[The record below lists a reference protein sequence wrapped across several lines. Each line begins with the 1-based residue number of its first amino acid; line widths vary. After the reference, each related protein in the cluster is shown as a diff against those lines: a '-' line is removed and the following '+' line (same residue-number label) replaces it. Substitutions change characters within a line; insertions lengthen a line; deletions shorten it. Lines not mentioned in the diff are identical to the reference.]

1 MLIAIL
7 GGGQLARMLAL
18 AGLPLGLRFRV
29 LDPAADPCAA
39 AVAEHIRGE
48 FTDPAALAQLV
59 SGADLLTFDFE
70 NVPAQVLEQLSD
82 SLPARPGPAI
92 LAMSQDR
99 LLEKQAFA
107 QLGVPVAAHAAVHDS
122 AQVRAAMQ
130 KLGGP
135 VIVKTRR
142 FGYDGKGQV
151 RIKHLDDVSA
161 AMCSMG
167 NVPAIAEALVP
178 FQRELSLV
186 AVRSST
192 GELRCYPLVENV
204 HIDGILALTL
214 APARVGPE
222 LSEQARRA
230 AAAVA
235 DQYDYIGCFALEF
248 FELDGQL
255 VLNEMAPRVHNS
267 GHWSIEGAICSQFEN
282 HLRAICG
289 LPLGDTQARCPTAM
303 LNLIGDTQGREAS
316 LALSGVHWHDY
327 GKKARSGR
335 KVGHVTLT
343 ADDAEAVTQ
352 RVRRILPLIGR
363 GEWLE
368 RLQPAL
374 ARLA

>member
-29 LDPAADPCAA
+29 LDPAPDPCAA
-39 AVAEHIRGE
+39 AVASHVRGE
-48 FTDPAALAQLV
+48 FTDPQALAQLTD
-59 SGADLLTFDFE
+59 GADVLTFDFE
-70 NVPAQVLEQLSD
+70 NVPAQVLEQLQP
-82 SLPARPGPAI
+82 SLPTRPGPAI

-107 QLGVPVAAHAAVHDS
+107 ALGVPVAPHMAVHDS

-130 KLGGP
+130 QLNSA

-151 RIKHLDDVSA
+151 RIDQPDA
-161 AMCSMG
+161 IATAMRGMG
-167 NVPAIAEALVP
+167 TVPAIAEAVVP

-186 AVRSST
+186 AVRGGD
-192 GELRCYPLVENV
+192 GELRCWPLVENV
-204 HIDGILALTL
+204 HIGGILALTL
-214 APARVGPE
+214 APARVDPALE
-222 LSEQARRA
+222 EQARRA
-230 AAAVA
+230 ASAVA
-235 DQYDYIGCFALEF
+235 TRYDYVGCFTLEF
-248 FELDGQL
+248 FQVDGQL

-267 GHWSIEGAICSQFEN
+267 GHWSIEGAHCSQFEN

-289 LPLGDTQARCPTAM
+289 WPLGPTAARCPSAM
-303 LNLIGDTQGREAS
+303 LNLIGHTEGRAAA
-316 LALSGVHWHDY
+316 LAIAGVHWHDY

-335 KVGHVTLT
+335 KVGHLTIT
-343 ADDAEAVTQ
+343 ADDPGTLAQ
-352 RVRRILPLIGR
+352 RVHELLPLLGR
-363 GEWLE
+363 QDWLP

-374 ARLA
+374 QRL